1 MQQEFPASEKKNAG
15 GTYYYYMSSVTMQ
28 RLAEVPT
35 RELAFRRGVDVVRTH
50 NLFVLGTTLY
60 PGRCVGGTRK
70 NLLSLLLPLVVR
82 LNLRKVVLEVGEME
96 VSVSFERMLR
106 GINEIP

>member
-50 NLFVLGTTLY
+50 NLFVLGT
-60 PGRCVGGTRK
+60 RK

-96 VSVSFERMLR
+96 VCFV
-106 GINEIP
+106 